1 MLPTRFWFI
10 WQSGFRGDDF
20 FKSTNQ
26 KQELPMAAMLVNGS
40 GRNEQSLQ
48 GTFHR
53 CFLPSFGSFGQAVS
67 EEKILKK
74 IDQSETRIAYDGHVC

>member
-40 GRNEQSLQ
+40 GKNEHFLENFLER
-48 GTFHR
+48 TFQR
-53 CFLPSFGSFGQAVS
+53 C
-67 EEKILKK
+67 
-74 IDQSETRIAYDGHVC
+74 